1 MAKCVGSVSYC
12 APYELIST
20 DQALEFRDL
29 KELPLKVQKCCQ
41 VSTESQRCRV
51 DSAADTTQ
59 QLARLQKHLKK
70 SKVFS
75 RKAFHICK
83 KQAQIL
89 RWRSETPSFV
99 TSKVL
104 LL

>member
-20 DQALEFRDL
+20 NQALEFRDL
-29 KELPLKVQKCCQ
+29 KRLPLKVQKCCQ
-41 VSTESQRCRV
+41 VLTEFQRCCV

-70 SKVFS
+70 IKG
-75 RKAFHICK
+75 
-83 KQAQIL
+83 
-89 RWRSETPSFV
+89 
-99 TSKVL
+99 VL
-104 LL
+104 

>member
-20 DQALEFRDL
+20 NQALEFRDL
-29 KELPLKVQKCCQ
+29 KRLPLKVQKCCQ
-41 VSTESQRCRV
+41 VLTEFQRCCV

-70 SKVFS
+70 NQRCSLERHFS
-75 RKAFHICK
+75 MQK
-83 KQAQIL
+83 
-89 RWRSETPSFV
+89 
-99 TSKVL
+99 TSSDPAVKN
-104 LL
+104 